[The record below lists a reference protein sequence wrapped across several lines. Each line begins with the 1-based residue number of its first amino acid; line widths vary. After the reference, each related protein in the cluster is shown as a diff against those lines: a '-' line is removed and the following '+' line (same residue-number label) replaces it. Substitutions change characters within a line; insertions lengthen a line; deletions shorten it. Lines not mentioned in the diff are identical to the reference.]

1 MIVFITIEIILAI
14 LAMSFFV
21 IGINNK
27 QINKLQREI
36 EEIKKQLNTTNR

>member
-1 MIVFITIEIILAI
+1 MLVFIAIEIFLAI

-27 QINKLQREI
+27 QINELKKEI
-36 EEIKKQLNTTNR
+36 EELKKSINTKA